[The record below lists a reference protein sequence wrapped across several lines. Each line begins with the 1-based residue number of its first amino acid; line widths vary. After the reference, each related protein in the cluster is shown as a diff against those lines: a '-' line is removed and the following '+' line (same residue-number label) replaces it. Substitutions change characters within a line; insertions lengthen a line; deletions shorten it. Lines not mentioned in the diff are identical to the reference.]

1 MDGDYIPSIRGGMQL
16 FSAGTDIAL
25 RAAFSDNCTNEL
37 KRHGAKMTEM
47 ETDAD
52 QPIAGTETMSFQG
65 KFISGGFGLAKT
77 YWLFGAFGGRGL
89 LDRCRDGRL
98 SGRALRG
105 GVQRGKKLPGLE
117 VVAGIGCAD
126 DRDGG
131 DQQCRTGAGNASS
144 AKCRLTAAHPP
155 AA

>member
-1 MDGDYIPSIRGGMQL
+1 MQL

-52 QPIAGTETMSFQG
+52 QPIAGTKTMSFQG

-77 YWLFGAFGGRGL
+77 YWLFGALPSLLARLAILNAPSADVVYWIAAAMVVYQVVLFVAVFNAARNYRGL
-89 LDRCRDGRL
+89 KLWPVLAVLMIGTAVINNAGL
-98 SGRALRG
+98 VLAMRA
-105 GVQRGKKLPGLE
+105 VQS
-117 VVAGIGCAD
+117 AG
-126 DRDGG
+126 
-131 DQQCRTGAGNASS
+131 
-144 AKCRLTAAHPP
+144 
-155 AA
+155 